1 MPPLC
6 ADYRPS
12 GYLAQTW
19 WAQRV
24 GQPAGRA
31 DGRKKAAAQRPVR
44 NVGLERSDVELARGI
59 EYDYRTPCVSKFAS
73 VRLITSPLAS
83 RRWKP
88 PTSIETGRL
97 VRCLI
102 SVNIR

>member
-1 MPPLC
+1 
-6 ADYRPS
+6 
-12 GYLAQTW
+12 
-19 WAQRV
+19 V

-31 DGRKKAAAQRPVR
+31 DARKKEAAQRPVR
-44 NVGLERSDVELARGI
+44 NVGLERSEVELARGI

-73 VRLITSPLAS
+73 VRLINSPLAS

-102 SVNIR
+102 CVNIR